1 MLVLNSVLK
10 QFALNADLQDA
21 DRDTITAFLAEDD
34 DSAASGQILGILKQ
48 MQDTM
53 TASLGDAT
61 ASENDSIKTFDELV
75 ASKNKEIDALTKSIE
90 EKMTRIGEIAV
101 KVAEMG
107 NELEDTKEDLEESKK
122 FLAELDVNC
131 ENKKKEW
138 AAYQKMQDLEES
150 KKFLAELDVNCENK
164 KKEWAAYQKMQGEE
178 LLALADTIK
187 VLNDDDALE
196 LFKKT
201 LPGSSASFMQVTVSS
216 KAMQQKALAILAQVN
231 SPRVDLLEVALRGGK
246 QGFGKII
253 KMIDNLTA
261 ELKKAQADD
270 DDKKSYCESELDKAE
285 DKKKGLAQ
293 DVSDLETAI
302 DDETEAIGTLKTEIE
317 ALDDGIRAL
326 DKEVAT
332 ATENRQAEHEE
343 FKATYASNTAA
354 VDLLKFAKNRLNKFY
369 NPSLAKFVQTAAAP
383 PAAPEAPADY
393 EKKTEAGNSI
403 IAMLDELAAD
413 LDKEMTVAQAEEKDA
428 QAAYQRATSDAKDKR
443 AQDTKMI
450 TDKKG
455 VTADTEAA
463 LQTASDDKASA
474 EKELAATNSAIQ
486 ALHGECDWILKY
498 YELRKE
504 SRAGEI
510 DALGK
515 AKAVLNG
522 ADFSLV
528 QIHSKSLRGA

>member
-1 MLVLNSVLK
+1 M
-10 QFALNADLQDA
+10 A
-21 DRDTITAFLAEDD
+21 
-34 DSAASGQILGILKQ
+34 
-48 MQDTM
+48 QDT
-53 TASLGDAT
+53 AAKQLLG
-61 ASENDSIKTFDELV
+61 L
-75 ASKNKEIDALTKSIE
+75 
-90 EKMTRIGEIAV
+90 
-101 KVAEMG
+101 
-107 NELEDTKEDLEESKK
+107 
-122 FLAELDVNC
+122 
-131 ENKKKEW
+131 
-138 AAYQKMQDLEES
+138 
-150 KKFLAELDVNCENK
+150 
-164 KKEWAAYQKMQGEE
+164 
-178 LLALADTIK
+178 
-187 VLNDDDALE
+187 
-196 LFKKT
+196 
-201 LPGSSASFMQVTVSS
+201 
-216 KAMQQKALAILAQVN
+216 
-231 SPRVDLLEVALRGGK
+231 
-246 QGFGKII
+246 
-253 KMIDNLTA
+253 
-261 ELKKAQADD
+261 
-270 DDKKSYCESELDKAE
+270 
-285 DKKKGLAQ
+285 
-293 DVSDLETAI
+293 
-302 DDETEAIGTLKTEIE
+302 
-317 ALDDGIRAL
+317 
-326 DKEVAT
+326 
-332 ATENRQAEHEE
+332 
-343 FKATYASNTAA
+343 
-354 VDLLKFAKNRLNKFY
+354 AKNRLNKFY

-498 YELRKE
+498 YDLRKE